1 MFGPVWTFGS
11 LWHVQQISYQWK
23 PLWSWR
29 EWLAFLSLQIRDSN
43 DKAGSEKPKQK
54 VCEAGELLKRH
65 GQWALQIGLL
75 QIQTSLIYIE
85 KSASL
90 INASAEPLV
99 HVD

>member
-1 MFGPVWTFGS
+1 M
-11 LWHVQQISYQWK
+11 
-23 PLWSWR
+23 
-29 EWLAFLSLQIRDSN
+29 SLQIGDSN
-43 DKAGSEKPKQK
+43 NKAGSEESKQK

-65 GQWALQIGLL
+65 GRWALQIGLL

-90 INASAEPLV
+90 TNASAEAIA